1 MKKPSCRQK
10 KITVTVLQHDNQ
22 VNASF
27 RPNPAVCVGGLNGS
41 DCFLPL
47 TKQEDSRRPRG
58 ANRRSQTPQTLVN
71 VAIVANTP
79 ALSACDARLGLRDL
93 VAGFQHENTRAARV
107 LMIHLPFWLRAG
119 DPAAMINVGLQ
130 CVVLTRRAT
139 ASQSS
144 RYRPEEAGSA
154 VM

>member
-1 MKKPSCRQK
+1 MPR
-10 KITVTVLQHDNQ
+10 HDNR

-27 RPNPAVCVGGLNGS
+27 RPNAAVCVGDLNGS
-41 DCFLPL
+41 DWSLLL

-58 ANRRSQTPQTLVN
+58 ANQTSQTLVN

-79 ALSACDARLGLRDL
+79 GLSACDARLGLRDL
-93 VAGFQHENTRAARV
+93 VAGFQHENTRAAAV
-107 LMIHLPFWLRAG
+107 LMTHLPFCLRAG
-119 DPAAMINVGLQ
+119 DPAATINVRRQ

-144 RYRPEEAGSA
+144 CYRPEEARNV